1 MPYHTLIHT
10 NLPMKYK
17 ATVQLSYT
25 STSDGAIDCDDIL
38 PAENIKME
46 VPAED
51 LNIHQYFCLFNR
63 FLRAVGFC
71 DYNIMQGGIQLAFND
86 MRDQKEMKRVADE
99 YGLILEEDFSEQL
112 QEEVGLAKKFDE
124 DWALVSKTF
133 EENEKLQSEV
143 LDLKAKLSRLE
154 NPNNPNY
161 TEEEMNAI
169 CAEALKS

>member
-1 MPYHTLIHT
+1 M
-10 NLPMKYK
+10 NYK

-25 STSDGAIDCDDIL
+25 STSDSAIGCDDIL

-51 LNIHQYFCLFNR
+51 LNIHQYFYLFNR

-71 DYNIMQGGIQLAFND
+71 DYNIMKGGVQLAFND
-86 MRDQKEMKRVADE
+86 MRDQKEMKKVADE

-124 DWALVSKTF
+124 DWALVGKTF

-143 LDLKAKLSRLE
+143 LDLRAKLSRYE
-154 NPNNPNY
+154 SPNNPNY
-161 TEEEMNAI
+161 TEEEI
-169 CAEALKS
+169 EAMCEEAQKS

>member
-1 MPYHTLIHT
+1 M
-10 NLPMKYK
+10 NYK

-25 STSDGAIDCDDIL
+25 STSDGATDCDDIL

-51 LNIHQYFCLFNR
+51 LNIHQYFYLFNR

-71 DYNIMQGGIQLAFND
+71 DYNIMKGGVQLAFND

-169 CAEALKS
+169 CAEELKC

>member
-1 MPYHTLIHT
+1 M
-10 NLPMKYK
+10 NYK

-25 STSDGAIDCDDIL
+25 STSDSAIGCDDIL

-46 VPAED
+46 VPSED
-51 LNIHQYFCLFNR
+51 LNIHQYFHLFSR

-71 DYNIMQGGIQLAFND
+71 DYNIMQGGVQLAFND

-99 YGLILEEDFSEQL
+99 YGLILEEDIPNQL
-112 QEEVGLAKKFDE
+112 QEEVKLSNKYAE
-124 DWALVSKTF
+124 DWVFVMKSI
-133 EENEKLQSEV
+133 EENEKLRSEV

-161 TEEEMNAI
+161 TEEEIEAI
-169 CAEALKS
+169 CAEARKS

>member
-1 MPYHTLIHT
+1 M
-10 NLPMKYK
+10 NYK

-25 STSDGAIDCDDIL
+25 STSDSAIGCDDIL

-51 LNIHQYFCLFNR
+51 LNIHQYFYLFNR

-71 DYNIMQGGIQLAFND
+71 DYNIMKGGVQLAFND
-86 MRDQKEMKRVADE
+86 MRDQKEMKNVADE

-124 DWALVSKTF
+124 DWATF

-143 LDLKAKLSRLE
+143 LDLRAKLSRYE
-154 NPNNPNY
+154 SPNNPNY
-161 TEEEMNAI
+161 TEEEI
-169 CAEALKS
+169 EAMCEEAQKS